1 MQEMMALEEE
11 RMERMKSGSRKIGGG
26 ASRRAA
32 PSVEDE
38 ATVLRAVNKD
48 DPSAAMFRETWA
60 AKKAR
65 IRAASPYGHLPSWD
79 VFSVIV
85 KTGADLRQEQLAV
98 QLINEF
104 GRVWEESKSKLWV
117 RYFRILVTS
126 ESSGLMETVTDAVSV
141 HSIKKEA
148 YARAQKEAGAE
159 AGGKIATYSIFDHFV
174 NVSCVLPLARQSS
187 S

>member
-1 MQEMMALEEE
+1 MIRKRIMQEMMALEEE
-11 RMERMKSGSRKIGGG
+11 RMERMKSSGSRKIGSSA
-26 ASRRAA
+26 ASRRPA
-32 PSVEDE
+32 PTSVEDE

-104 GRVWEESKSKLWV
+104 GRIWEEKGSSE
-117 RYFRILVTS
+117 FRRS
-126 ESSGLMETVTDAVSV
+126 TVSLELTTIMD
-141 HSIKKEA
+141 
-148 YARAQKEAGAE
+148 
-159 AGGKIATYSIFDHFV
+159 
-174 NVSCVLPLARQSS
+174 
-187 S
+187 